1 MHQWYSLSA
10 YVLPELVV
18 DWIDED
24 LVNGVVFG
32 DREGTWGV
40 LLGAVFG
47 EFGELLDMVNI
58 SVSIGMV
65 KISVSAV
72 PVVCNTKSMQDKKM

>member
-1 MHQWYSLSA
+1 M
-10 YVLPELVV
+10 VV
-18 DWIDED
+18 DRIDED

-40 LLGAVFG
+40 LFGAVFG

-72 PVVCNTKSMQDKKM
+72 PVVCNTKSKVKM

>member
-1 MHQWYSLSA
+1 M
-10 YVLPELVV
+10 VV
-18 DWIDED
+18 DPIDED
-24 LVNGVVFG
+24 LENGVVFG

-47 EFGELLDMVNI
+47 ELLDVVNI

-72 PVVCNTKSMQDKKM
+72 PVLCNTKSMQDKKM

>member
-1 MHQWYSLSA
+1 MD
-10 YVLPELVV
+10 E
-18 DWIDED
+18 DGDGIDED

-40 LLGAVFG
+40 LLGAVSG
-47 EFGELLDMVNI
+47 EFGELLDMVKI

-72 PVVCNTKSMQDKKM
+72 PVLCNTQSMEDKNMKRM

>member
-24 LVNGVVFG
+24 LVNGVVFD

>member
-1 MHQWYSLSA
+1 M
-10 YVLPELVV
+10 
-18 DWIDED
+18 
-24 LVNGVVFG
+24 
-32 DREGTWGV
+32 
-40 LLGAVFG
+40 FG

-72 PVVCNTKSMQDKKM
+72 PVVCNTKSKHDKKM